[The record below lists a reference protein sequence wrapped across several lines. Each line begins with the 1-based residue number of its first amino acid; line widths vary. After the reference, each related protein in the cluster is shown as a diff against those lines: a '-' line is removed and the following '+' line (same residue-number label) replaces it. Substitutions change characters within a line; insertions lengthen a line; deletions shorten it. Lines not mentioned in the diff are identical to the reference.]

1 MKKAG
6 VIASVVVGA
15 LAVAAQTY
23 ALPQQG
29 GPEIKQKVSKTA
41 TKAAAHTKV
50 LYNGPPQ
57 FAGINGT
64 SITYATNAAQPVLK
78 ISDTFYFQLTYFNA
92 IVLSKRNV
100 WLVSASAQGPWTPAR
115 FIPQTAT
122 AIVCA
127 QLNADPFEPA
137 QLCTLPWPS

>member
-1 MKKAG
+1 MKTAG
-6 VIASVVVGA
+6 VIASIVVSA
-15 LAVAAQTY
+15 LAVAAQIY

-29 GPEIKQKVSKTA
+29 APQIKQKASKTA
-41 TKAAAHTKV
+41 TKAAAHAKV

-57 FAGINGT
+57 FVGIRGT
-64 SITYATNAAQPVLK
+64 SITYATNAGQPVLK
-78 ISDTFYFQLTYFNA
+78 IGDTFYFRLTYFNA
-92 IVLSKRNV
+92 MVLTKRNV

-115 FIPQTAT
+115 FVPQTAT

-127 QLNADPFEPA
+127 QLNADPFEPS

>member
-1 MKKAG
+1 MRKAG
-6 VIASVVVGA
+6 VIASVVVGV
-15 LAVAAQTY
+15 LTVAAQIY

-29 GPEIKQKVSKTA
+29 GPQIKQKASKTA
-41 TKAAAHTKV
+41 TKAAAHAKV

-57 FAGINGT
+57 FAGIKGT

-78 ISDTFYFQLTYFNA
+78 IGETFYFRLTYFNA
-92 IVLSKRNV
+92 SALTERNV

-115 FIPQTAT
+115 FMPQTVA

-127 QLNADPFEPA
+127 QLNADPFEPY
-137 QLCTLPWPS
+137 QLCTLPWPT